1 MRLSGYNLD
10 HGVSVYSSETLW
22 LIYWKLK
29 SKSKDENLVK
39 FYVFIPRRNI
49 SVSFNWAHMCILRNK
64 QAGLLLFSESYSL
77 LQIGNFCPVSSI
89 KRINNQFILN
99 SLLFGLVR
107 ILPIFICLLVIHG
120 LCNFRYIFVLLL
132 YFELLFE
139 FIRVYCY

>member
-89 KRINNQFILN
+89 KRINN
-99 SLLFGLVR
+99 
-107 ILPIFICLLVIHG
+107 
-120 LCNFRYIFVLLL
+120 
-132 YFELLFE
+132 
-139 FIRVYCY
+139 